1 LDLGLSLTANLWA
14 ENSLVNGSL
23 GTIRDIVWEE
33 GKDLSKDLPLTMVE
47 FYGYKGPFFEDCSY
61 LSTNDSI

>member
-1 LDLGLSLTANLWA
+1 MKRFEATHKGLRAETANKDQAENPLAEVYYSLGSRVILTAIWA

-33 GKDLSKDLPLTMVE
+33 GKDR
-47 FYGYKGPFFEDCSY
+47 
-61 LSTNDSI
+61 